1 MIFFIILSH
10 LKFNS
15 LKIIIIYLI
24 IYLNSFL
31 IFYFLF
37 LKRMGKKEIM
47 LLKMKLL
54 IILPIFF

>member
-10 LKFNS
+10 LKFKS
-15 LKIIIIYLI
+15 LKIISIYLI

-31 IFYFLF
+31 IFYLLF

-47 LLKMKLL
+47 LLKMKLF